1 MTQRETSKIQFH
13 RTRIFI
19 RISRV
24 GRYFSNWK
32 IIIIDRCIFLLAH
45 ANKRGD
51 RRKRRILVQ
60 PKSVEVMISSLLG
73 FCASGGR
80 KNASTLTQKDAQKKQ
95 YRTKKTERKLQHT
108 SSLSKCAPNTQC
120 LKITQNVAFEFWHF
134 PPIFVLLKL
143 TCLVTL
149 YDRKLQVFKNS
160 PKWIIFGIFN

>member
-19 RISRV
+19 RISRF

-108 SSLSKCAPNTQC
+108 SSLSKCAPYT
-120 LKITQNVAFEFWHF
+120 LKESADCFKNTQNVAFEFF
-134 PPIFVLLKL
+134 
-143 TCLVTL
+143 
-149 YDRKLQVFKNS
+149 N
-160 PKWIIFGIFN
+160 FGIFHQFLAY